1 MTPESILLRQ
11 IQLALSPSG
20 TRVWRNNVAT
30 GWVGDVQRLSGDDVF
45 IRNARPLHA
54 GLCKGSSDLIGF
66 HPVRITPEMIGCVV
80 AVFLAVEGK
89 TGRARTT
96 AEQDT
101 FQRAV
106 EGAGGIA
113 IVGWEAE
120 VVREAVV
127 GWTGGR

>member
-11 IQLALSPSG
+11 IQLALSPAG

-30 GWVGDVQRLSGDDVF
+30 GWVGDVQRLSGNDVY

-54 GLCKGSSDLIGF
+54 GLCKGSSDLLGF
-66 HPVRITPEMIGCVV
+66 HPVRVTAEMIGRNV
-80 AVFLAVEGK
+80 AVFLAIEGK

-101 FQRAV
+101 FLRAV
-106 EGAGGIA
+106 EHAGGIA
-113 IVGWEAE
+113 IVGREAE
-120 VVREAVV
+120 AVREAVV
-127 GWTGGR
+127 GWRMR